1 VITECVTQNM
11 AETPYIPPTL
21 YDNTPSEEEKPNAED
36 EAQKLEEGGNGADVV
51 TEDPQAEND
60 QGQVESDSSAEKPY
74 TTIKV
79 GVGIDMVELG
89 LYVGGTRDASLATVQ
104 VRP

>member
-1 VITECVTQNM
+1 MITECVTQNM
-11 AETPYIPPTL
+11 AETPDLPPTL
-21 YDNTPSEEEKPNAED
+21 YDNSPSKEEKTDAED
-36 EAQKLEEGGNGADVV
+36 EAQKLEEGANGADVA
-51 TEDPQAEND
+51 TEDPQEETD
-60 QGQVESDSSAEKPY
+60 QGQEESGSSAEKPY

-79 GVGIDMVELG
+79 GVAIDLVELG